1 MSNFEHKKST
11 ISASNIKISGAI
23 GIKIIYNSKLNK
35 KIFIFYDDHSNAK
48 YCKSTKSIKSESKT
62 NLFISE
68 LFDNISN
75 QDVAMI
81 LEEPFIEPDSKIKI
95 LWEDSEHLLLF
106 RKFYTKLINKCSK
119 TKICKLFPIDIRLSI
134 FEISP
139 DEIIFNIDD
148 PKPDYHIKLNKY
160 FENIKYLFNLNEI
173 EDGLGIDSII
183 IFVKK
188 VFNIYVKNDY
198 YINLKT
204 QIIQF
209 IEKYQI
215 NSSDK
220 TIYEMIKI
228 NSTLSNFVYEEG
240 FPYVSNHTQN
250 FIDDLDKISS
260 AIMELYSLIL
270 MLLLPNNNII
280 YFAGYYHS
288 NNMAFILQKYYNFKF
303 VFAFGNTDNIEKQ
316 NPKEINNCIEIN
328 KIYLDMIKDLK

>member
-1 MSNFEHKKST
+1 MSIFEKKKST
-11 ISASNIKISGAI
+11 ILTSKIKISGAI
-23 GIKIIYNSKLNK
+23 GIKILFNTKLNK
-35 KIFIFYDDHSNAK
+35 KIFIFYDDHSNTK
-48 YCKSTKSIKSESKT
+48 YCKSKKSESKT

-81 LEEPFIEPDSKIKI
+81 LEEPFIAPDSKIKI

-106 RKFYTKLINKCSK
+106 RKFYTKLINKCSDK
-119 TKICKLFPIDIRLSI
+119 KICKLFPIDIRLSI

-139 DEIIFNIDD
+139 DEILFNVNK
-148 PKPDYHIKLNKY
+148 PKPDYYIKLNKY
-160 FENIKYLFNLNEI
+160 FENIQFLFDLNENI
-173 EDGLGIDSII
+173 IILDSII
-183 IFVKK
+183 IFIKK
-188 VFNIYVKNDY
+188 VFNIYVKNDF

-220 TIYEMIKI
+220 TIYDIIKM
-228 NSTLSNFVYEEG
+228 NSYLSNFVYKEG
-240 FPYVSNHTQN
+240 FPYISNTNNN

-260 AIMELYSLIL
+260 GIMELYSLIL

-280 YFAGYYHS
+280 YFAGYFHS
-288 NNMAFILQKYYNFKF
+288 NNIAYILQNYNNFKIL
-303 VFAFGNTDNIEKQ
+303 FAFGNTDNIEKQ
-316 NPKEINNCIEIN
+316 NPNKIINCIEIN
-328 KIYLDMIKDLK
+328 KIYLDMI